1 VKKFILMRQELLEE
15 TCPVATQDIHVNV
28 VNRQHAIDEY
38 NYGPAN
44 PAEPE
49 DYWQKSADIWGIEV
63 DTAKTMKCE
72 NCAAFDIS
80 DKMRKCISAGIK
92 GEHDI
97 DAMATIEKSDLG
109 YCNLLH
115 FKCAG
120 SRSCKV
126 WLTNGPIDDADLT

>member
-1 VKKFILMRQELLEE
+1 MKKFILMRQELLEE

-63 DTAKTMKCE
+63 DTAKTIRCVSV
-72 NCAAFDIS
+72 FLLVL
-80 DKMRKCISAGIK
+80 K
-92 GEHDI
+92 GNMI
-97 DAMATIEKSDLG
+97 
-109 YCNLLH
+109 
-115 FKCAG
+115 
-120 SRSCKV
+120 
-126 WLTNGPIDDADLT
+126 LTRWQRLKNQI